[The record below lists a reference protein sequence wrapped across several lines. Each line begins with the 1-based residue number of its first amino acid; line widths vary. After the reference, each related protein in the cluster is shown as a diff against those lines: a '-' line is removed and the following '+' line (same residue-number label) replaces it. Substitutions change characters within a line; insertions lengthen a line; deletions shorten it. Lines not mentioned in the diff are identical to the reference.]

1 MRLTT
6 LVMFIGSLGFLILA
20 IALFKSKALKKRI
33 EEAVFIEDSKAY
45 IKSTGTFYL
54 VVGILG
60 GILTLLD
67 LIIPSLSKVFV
78 IIFVIIMLA
87 CSIYQSLSSKKYKD
101 KL

>member
-20 IALFKSKALKKRI
+20 VALFRSKALKKRI
-33 EEAVFIEDSKAY
+33 EEAVFIQNPKAY

-54 VVGILG
+54 VIGILG
-60 GILTLLD
+60 SILTLLD
-67 LIIPSLSKVFV
+67 LIIPSLSRIFV
-78 IIFVIIMLA
+78 IIFVVMMLA
-87 CSIYQSLSSKKYKD
+87 CSIYQSLTSKKYKD